1 MGRGRSY
8 DRHVLESNEENG
20 NGKGL
25 VLAAGKPL
33 LPASAET
40 FAKVEMDWDIKVEL
54 KVNRRPKENYGVA
67 HRAF

>member
-1 MGRGRSY
+1 MRKS
-8 DRHVLESNEENG
+8 G

-25 VLAAGKPL
+25 VPVAGKPL